1 MTQPTHRALDLRDGR
16 LVPVE
21 QPTPAPGPDEVR
33 IAVHAAGVNR
43 ADLSQRAGNYPPPP
57 GASPILGLEVA
68 GVVEAVGE
76 GVVQVA
82 PGDRV
87 MALLAGG
94 GYAEQVVCRADATLP
109 LPAGASFVEGA
120 AFPEVFATAW
130 LNLVHEGALHHPA
143 RPGASA
149 LIHAGASGVGTAA
162 VQICRLLGVP
172 SFVTV
177 GSAAKVEVARSLG
190 ADGGA
195 VRHEGPWLPAVRAWR
210 PDGVAMILDPVG
222 AAWLDDNL
230 RALAIDGVLVAIGL
244 LSGRR
249 AELDLGRVL
258 THRLRIQGSTLR
270 SRSDAA
276 KAALLGELAAHVV
289 PAWVDGRLRPILDQV
304 HPWLEA
310 DAAHARMADN
320 VTVGAQVLRV
330 RPEA

>member
-1 MTQPTHRALDLRDGR
+1 MTSPTYRALDLLDGR

-21 QPTPAPGPDEVR
+21 LPTRAPGPEEVR
-33 IAVHAAGVNR
+33 IAVYAAGVNR
-43 ADLSQRAGNYPPPP
+43 ADLSQRAGHYPPPP
-57 GASPILGLEVA
+57 GASPILGLEVS
-68 GVVEAVGE
+68 GVVDAVGPGAR
-76 GVVQVA
+76 GVAV
-82 PGDRV
+82 GDRV

-130 LNLVHEGALHHPA
+130 LNLVHEGGLGRSP

-149 LIHAGASGVGTAA
+149 LLHAGASGVGTAA
-162 VQICRLLGVP
+162 VQLCRLLGVP

-177 GSAAKVEVARSLG
+177 GSPAKLDVARALG

-195 VRHEGPWLPAVRAWR
+195 LRKEGPWLPAVRAWR
-210 PDGVAMILDPVG
+210 PEGVAMILDPVG

-230 RALAIDGVLVAIGL
+230 SALALDGVLVLIGL
-244 LSGRR
+244 LGGRR
-249 AELDLGRVL
+249 AEVDLGRLLVR
-258 THRLRIQGSTLR
+258 RLRIQGSTLR

-276 KAALLGELAAHVV
+276 KAALLAELAADVV
-289 PAWVDGRLRPILDQV
+289 PAWVDGRVRPVLDQV
-304 HPWLEA
+304 HPWRDAE
-310 DAAHARMADN
+310 AAHARMAADL
-320 VTVGAQVLRV
+320 TIGAQVLRV

>member
-1 MTQPTHRALDLRDGR
+1 MSPPTYRALDLRDGR

-21 QPTPAPGPDEVR
+21 LPTREPGPEEVR
-33 IAVHAAGVNR
+33 IAVHASGVNR

-68 GVVEAVGE
+68 GVVEAIGPAVR
-76 GVVQVA
+76 GVAV
-82 PGDRV
+82 GDRV

-109 LPAGASFVEGA
+109 LPAGASFIEGA

-130 LNLVHEGALHHPA
+130 LNLVHEGALGRAPG
-143 RPGASA
+143 PGASA
-149 LIHAGASGVGTAA
+149 LLHAGASGVGTAA
-162 VQICRLLGVP
+162 VQLCRLLGVP

-177 GSAAKVEVARSLG
+177 GSAAKLGVARALG
-190 ADGGA
+190 AEAGA
-195 VRHEGPWLPAVRAWR
+195 VRHDGPWLPAVRAWR
-210 PDGVAMILDPVG
+210 PDGVRMILDPVG

-230 RALAIDGVLVAIGL
+230 QALGVDGVLVLIGL

-258 THRLRIQGSTLR
+258 IRRLRIQGSTLR

-276 KAALLGELAAHVV
+276 KAALLAELAADVV
-289 PAWVDGRLRPILDQV
+289 PAWIDGRLRPVLDQV
-304 HPWLEA
+304 HPWWEA
-310 DAAHARMADN
+310 DAAHARMAADL
-320 VTVGAQVLRV
+320 TVGAQVLRV